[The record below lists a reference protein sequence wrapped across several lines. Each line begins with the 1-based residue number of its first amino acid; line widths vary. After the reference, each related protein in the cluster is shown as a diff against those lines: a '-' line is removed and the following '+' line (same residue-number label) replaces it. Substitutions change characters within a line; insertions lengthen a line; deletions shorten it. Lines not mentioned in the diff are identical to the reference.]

1 MHSRSSSP
9 VRSMGEVPRRGGGG
23 NRRPNTLRYKRG
35 TRSRHPTANMWL
47 NIWISCMA
55 YVAAKTLRR
64 ARDLRGKLTNAEALL
79 WPQLRRG
86 IRGLRFRRQHP
97 IGPYIADFASIPVR
111 LVIEIDGATHST
123 EKERLHDARRDA
135 FLRARSWQIVR
146 VTNEEVYRSLD
157 AVLELIWQRSSGT
170 S

>member
-1 MHSRSSSP
+1 
-9 VRSMGEVPRRGGGG
+9 
-23 NRRPNTLRYKRG
+23 
-35 TRSRHPTANMWL
+35 
-47 NIWISCMA
+47 MA
-55 YVAAKTLRR
+55 YVAAKTFGR
-64 ARDLRGKLTNAEALL
+64 ARGLRGKMTNAETLL
-79 WPQLRRG
+79 WSQLRRG
-86 IRGLRFRRQHP
+86 ICGMRFRRQHP
-97 IGPYIADFASIPVR
+97 IGPYIADFACIPVR

-123 EKERLHDARRDA
+123 EMERRHDAQRDA